1 MAVSRNADME
11 RLSVDVSDTFLTE
24 RQVEVLLRRNEG
36 KTQEAIASD
45 LGTSVSNISSIE
57 AAANNNIDTARN
69 TLDLAFLLESVVQI
83 TVEAGTDLRSV
94 IDEIY
99 RAGDEAGLKISYTEP
114 ELATHLNTL
123 LSSRLR
129 GREVS
134 DAVELGL
141 TADGEVVVFPRD
153 EPP

>member
-57 AAANNNIDTARN
+57 AAAKNNIDTARN

-99 RAGDEAGLKISYTEP
+99 REGDEAGLKISYTEP

-129 GREVS
+129 GREII
-134 DAVELGL
+134 DTVELGL

-153 EPP
+153 EPA